1 MKIAILGGCGFIGS
15 NLCIYLKKKLKN
27 ANIISIDNITGKG
40 SKFNLQ
46 RLKEKK
52 LRILKKIY
60 QKKVLS
66 KILEK

>member
-46 RLKEKK
+46 RLK
-52 LRILKKIY
+52 
-60 QKKVLS
+60 
-66 KILEK
+66 